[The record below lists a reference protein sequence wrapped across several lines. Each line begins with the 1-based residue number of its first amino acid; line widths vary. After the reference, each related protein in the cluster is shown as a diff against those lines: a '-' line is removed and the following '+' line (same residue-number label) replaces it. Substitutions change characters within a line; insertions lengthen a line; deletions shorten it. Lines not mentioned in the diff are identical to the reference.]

1 MRNGYNE
8 ETCVDGGRG
17 ADLRHYARFWLQAR
31 IPVIRQGYGENQD
44 GTPEGSKQ
52 DINMGEESILHLLP
66 PLPSLSLPPPPPLAG
81 RHPLC
86 N

>member
-1 MRNGYNE
+1 MA
-8 ETCVDGGRG
+8 VG
-17 ADLRHYARFWLQAR
+17 AQTLRHYARFWLQAR

-66 PLPSLSLPPPPPLAG
+66 PPSRDDTLYVTKPLDVCLAT
-81 RHPLC
+81 RTERNHVRTQI
-86 N
+86 